1 MYKIEKQKQ
10 ALLQT
15 QVMIG
20 TVKETSVVMS
30 IFAIYLA
37 PFDYPRVHIIFLTA
51 KLRSE
56 CFVKFLSK
64 SSTVIISGSKL
75 ILFL

>member
-1 MYKIEKQKQ
+1 MYKTEKQKQ
-10 ALLQT
+10 ALLQA

-30 IFAIYLA
+30 IFAIYLT
-37 PFDYPRVHIIFLTA
+37 PFDYPRVNITFLAA

>member
-1 MYKIEKQKQ
+1 MYKTENQKQ
-10 ALLQT
+10 APLQA

-30 IFAIYLA
+30 IFAIYLT
-37 PFDYPRVHIIFLTA
+37 PFDYPRVNIIFFA
-51 KLRSE
+51 EKLRSE

-64 SSTVIISGSKL
+64 SSTVNTSGSKL

>member
-1 MYKIEKQKQ
+1 MYKTEKQKQ
-10 ALLQT
+10 ALLQA
-15 QVMIG
+15 QLMIG
-20 TVKETSVVMS
+20 TVQETSVAMS

-56 CFVKFLSK
+56 CFAKFLSK

>member
-1 MYKIEKQKQ
+1 MYKTEKQKET
-10 ALLQT
+10 LLQA

-30 IFAIYLA
+30 IFAIYLT
-37 PFDYPRVHIIFLTA
+37 PFDYPRVNIIFLAA

>member
-1 MYKIEKQKQ
+1 MYKTEKQKQ
-10 ALLQT
+10 ALLQA

-20 TVKETSVVMS
+20 TVKETSVAMS
-30 IFAIYLA
+30 IFAIYLT

>member
-1 MYKIEKQKQ
+1 MYKTENQKQ
-10 ALLQT
+10 APLQA

-30 IFAIYLA
+30 IFAIYLT
-37 PFDYPRVHIIFLTA
+37 PFDYPRVNIIFLA
-51 KLRSE
+51 EKLRSE

-64 SSTVIISGSKL
+64 SSTVNTSGSKL
-75 ILFL
+75 VLFL

>member
-1 MYKIEKQKQ
+1 MYKTENQKQ
-10 ALLQT
+10 APLQA

-30 IFAIYLA
+30 IFAIYLT
-37 PFDYPRVHIIFLTA
+37 PFDYPRVNIIFLA
-51 KLRSE
+51 EKLRSE

-64 SSTVIISGSKL
+64 SSTVNTSGSKL

>member
-1 MYKIEKQKQ
+1 MYKTEKQKQ
-10 ALLQT
+10 ALVQAQL
-15 QVMIG
+15 MIG

-37 PFDYPRVHIIFLTA
+37 PFDYPRFHIIFLTA

-56 CFVKFLSK
+56 CLS
-64 SSTVIISGSKL
+64 S
-75 ILFL
+75 F